1 MSEIKTEILLMREE
15 YLTLNNMEKEK
26 KEPIVRAKKIGQF
39 GKYEVWVDK
48 YNFMTIVDG
57 VHHYYTS
64 LYNLIY
70 KLNIEV
76 NQKTIRDADLN
87 NLAKE
92 LRKNEELFEKNIKN
106 SLDEIKLDI
115 GDTDSEDYLK
125 LKEFHLERYGKG
137 NVRSD
142 SYYKIKK

>member
-125 LKEFHLERYGKG
+125 LKEFQLK
-137 NVRSD
+137 
-142 SYYKIKK
+142 